1 MIFRRKRKIQQ
12 NYEQKEYSQQA
23 YASIREEERKVPEA
37 TMATLL
43 RREVVSYCEQMLDLS
58 QEIEDAR
65 AEFHLVSS
73 YLKDIQILEEMSD
86 EERRPITETA
96 EKILALNRSREEFLN
111 ADKKLSDSQ
120 YAQLE
125 KAADEIPAII
135 KRLENNETYL
145 NTINSDLHYL
155 EGEKV
160 EWDIVRQE
168 CIREQ
173 KVLRILASVLL
184 VLSAGSLITLWVL
197 GRVMEID
204 MQLPIICVLFVAALL
219 GSYIMLKYQDCTKE
233 IGRSYTNH
241 NHAVS
246 LENHIK
252 IKYVNMKNAVD
263 YTCEKYQ
270 VTNSKQFHYI
280 YEKYIEATKDQERF
294 HQMNEELDF
303 YEQEL
308 SRLLQAH
315 WLKDA
320 SGWENYAKA
329 LVYKKDLAELKNQL
343 FSRQT
348 KLRYRLEYNIDAIHE
363 MMGNVERH
371 LDEMGDNKPQIEAIL
386 RKIGEINK
394 NVL

>member
-1 MIFRRKRKIQQ
+1 MLFRRKRRIQQ
-12 NYEQKEYSQQA
+12 NYEQKEYSNQA
-23 YASIREEERKVPEA
+23 YASIGEEEHKAPEA
-37 TMATLL
+37 TMSTLL

-58 QEIEDAR
+58 QEIEDTR
-65 AEFHLVSS
+65 TEYHLVSS
-73 YLKDIQILEEMSD
+73 YLKDIQILEEMSE

-96 EKILALNRSREEFLN
+96 EKILALNRTREEFLN

-120 YAQLE
+120 FAQLE
-125 KAADEIPAII
+125 KEADQIPSVI

-145 NTINSDLHYL
+145 NTINKDLHYL

-173 KVLRILASVLL
+173 KMLRSMALVLL
-184 VLSAGSLITLWVL
+184 VLCAGCVIALWGVAVFL
-197 GRVMEID
+197 EVN
-204 MQLPIICVLFVAALL
+204 MQLPMLGLLFVAALL
-219 GSYIMLKYQDCTKE
+219 GSYILLKYQDCAKE

-241 NHAVS
+241 NHAIS

-270 VTNSKQFHYI
+270 VANSKQFHYI
-280 YEKYIEATKDQERF
+280 YERYIEVAKDQERF
-294 HQMNEELDF
+294 KQMNEELEY
-303 YEQEL
+303 YEKEL

-329 LVYKKDLAELKNQL
+329 LVYKKDFAELKNQL
-343 FSRQT
+343 TSRRT

-363 MMGNVERH
+363 MMKNVERH
-371 LDEMGDNKPQIEAIL
+371 LGEMGDSRPQIEEIL
-386 RKIGEINK
+386 HKIEDINK
-394 NVL
+394 NIF